1 MAGGYAVGQRA
12 EKAAVA
18 MSVGALVLYGAS
30 GLTLCGSGQFPD
42 GINLQ
47 DGVAIGGY
55 ASFLPIE
62 FQSQCKLRLSG
73 TCVAGDLLYSAASGE
88 VSTTVVGEAVGI
100 AREAGGSG
108 GLVTAWVFGRS
119 AIWRPTAVKTSA
131 YTAGFGETVL
141 CNPTGA
147 GFTVTLPAAV
157 AGAKPIII
165 KNDST
170 STNTITIDGAGAE
183 TIDGAATATIAAS
196 RGVVRLVPGAGVW
209 YSC

>member
-1 MAGGYAVGQRA
+1 MAGGYAVGQRS

-30 GLTLCGSGQFPD
+30 GLTLCGAGQFPD

-62 FQSQCKLRLSG
+62 FQSQTKLRLSG

-88 VSTTVVGEAVGI
+88 VSTTLAGEPVGI

-131 YTAGFGETVL
+131 YTAGYGELVL

-147 GFTVTLPAAV
+147 GFTVNLPAAV
-157 AGAKPIII
+157 LGGKPIIV

-170 STNTITIDGAGAE
+170 STNNITIDGAGAE
-183 TIDGAATATIAAS
+183 TIDGATTLVSAVSRAAI
-196 RGVVRLVPGAGVW
+196 RLVPGTGVW